1 MIKFKINL
9 AIIIALGVS
18 PIASL
23 QAQSLDQQTSSLIEE
38 LRLEESDMAMRDLPR
53 WKKPDKVYINISR
66 FTPDS
71 EEQKMMLDAAR
82 EVAGDVEIIPV
93 GNNLDDDIV
102 NDVEVLISR
111 CNIDDMLNA
120 KNLLW
125 FQHSAHGVDDC
136 LTPETIRKDFVL
148 TNAQHTSGPPIAEHV
163 IGMIMMMS
171 RGLLQLH
178 SAQIEQNWIRR
189 ASGIP
194 IIEIKG
200 KTLLVAGLGGIGTAV
215 AYRAHALGMRV
226 LATRNSSRSGPDFV
240 EYVGLSDELYDLSK
254 QADVVVNTLPMT
266 PDTAGLFNKQFFDTV
281 KRGAY
286 YISVGRGETTV
297 SSDLIDALK
306 DGRLTAAGVDVTD
319 PEPLPSDHELWTL
332 PNIIITP
339 HIAALTDQ
347 GRWRRWLVVREN
359 LRRYING
366 DKILNVVNKELGY

>member
-1 MIKFKINL
+1 MIQFKITF
-9 AIIIALGVS
+9 AIVIALCIS

-23 QAQSLDQQTSSLIEE
+23 QAQDLDQQTRSLIEE

-93 GNNLDDDIV
+93 NNDLDDDIV
-102 NDVEVLISR
+102 NNMEVLISR
-111 CNIDDMLNA
+111 CNIEDMLNA

-136 LTPETIRKDFVL
+136 ITPETIIKDFVL

-163 IGMIMMMS
+163 IGMVMMMS

-178 SAQIEQNWIRR
+178 SAQIKHNWIRR

-194 IIEIKG
+194 IMEIKG
-200 KTLLVAGLGGIGTAV
+200 KTMLVVGLGGIGTAV
-215 AYRAHALGMRV
+215 AYRANALGMRV
-226 LATRNSSRSGPDFV
+226 LATRNSSRNGPDFV
-240 EYVGLSDELYDLSK
+240 EYVGLSHEVYELAK
-254 QADVVVNTLPMT
+254 QADFVVNTLPLTDATRGM
-266 PDTAGLFNKQFFDTV
+266 FNQKFFDAV
-281 KRGAY
+281 KKGAY
-286 YISVGRGETTV
+286 YINVGRGETTV
-297 SSDLIDALK
+297 NNDLVAALK
-306 DGRLTAAGVDVTD
+306 DGRLTAAGLDATD

-366 DKILNVVNKELGY
+366 DALLNVVDKKLGY